1 MVAGSEAGPVVGTPR
16 IVLHEARLAVVRWYH
31 AALAR
36 LASAWWPVLQQAVA
50 AALAWWVA
58 RHVFEHDD
66 PLFAPMAA
74 IVALNT
80 PGGERGT
87 NAVRVVGGVVT
98 GVLVGQAAST
108 LLGRNYVG
116 VAVAIFFALLLTAM
130 FGSARTTMAQAAVS
144 AVIAVAVGGDAGLTR
159 VADALFGGAVA
170 LVFSQLLFPADPL
183 RLLRRFESDLLA
195 DLARALDVTS
205 HSLRHDDRSTA
216 FTLWQRLRPLYAAA
230 AELSKACDT
239 MLTSAQRSPRRRR
252 QRIPLKSEL
261 VSVAHLSLLG
271 NSCLTLSRESQSVPE
286 EHRREFAPA
295 INEVAA
301 LMQMLAT
308 DPADPALR
316 RLTVSSALEVVHQ
329 APKEGPGRLK
339 AAWESLRWVVHDL
352 AVFAGATPEVA
363 RQALD

>member
-1 MVAGSEAGPVVGTPR
+1 MTAGLKAEPALRTTR
-16 IVLHEARLAVVRWYH
+16 IVLHETRSAIDREGR

-36 LASAWWPVLQQAVA
+36 VAVAWWPVLQQAVA

-80 PGGERGT
+80 PHGERGT
-87 NAVRVVGGVVT
+87 NAVRVVAGVVT

-108 LLGRNYVG
+108 LLGSNYVG
-116 VAVAIFFALLLTAM
+116 VAVAVFFSLLLTAAV
-130 FGSARTTMAQAAVS
+130 GSARTTMAQAAVS
-144 AVIAVAVGGDAGLTR
+144 AVIAVAMGSDASLTR
-159 VADALFGGAVA
+159 VVDAIFGGAVA

-183 RLLRRFESDLLA
+183 TLLRRAESDLLLN
-195 DLARALDVTS
+195 LARALDVTS

-216 FTLWQRLRPLYAAA
+216 LNLWQRLRPLYASA

-239 MLTSAQRSPRRRR
+239 MLTSARRSPLRRA
-252 QRIPLKSEL
+252 QRIPLRSEL
-261 VSVAHLSLLG
+261 VAVAHVSLLG
-271 NSCLTLSRESQSVPE
+271 NSCLTLSRESQSVPTD
-286 EHRREFAPA
+286 HRRDFAPA
-295 INEVAA
+295 INEAAA

-316 RLTVSSALEVVHQ
+316 RLTVSNALAVSRQ
-329 APKEGPGRLK
+329 APEEGPGRLK

-352 AVFAGATPEVA
+352 AVFAGATPEQA